1 MLRWGMQLALL
12 GSIGCQSGVIVS
24 SEPLPE
30 IDDPPNQPFA
40 PRTLEV
46 RLVDADT
53 RAPLDGDSGRTGADG
68 RVVLDFE
75 NGAFMNVL
83 RRVPSTAWRRIFTTF
98 VPENMSAIERHIDTH
113 PAVDREGPRR
123 VERSNLDPAA
133 PMPRR
138 STPRR
143 KRRTAPA
150 AYSHTRCSKACP
162 SPILLT
168 ITGVPADVHDIRLK
182 ASASTPAPHS
192 LQRQRVHRRSRT
204 GNDGLRVHG
213 RSIDSIVAAPLS

>member
-83 RRVPSTAWRRIFTTF
+83 RRVPSTALSLI
-98 VPENMSAIERHIDTH
+98 HI
-113 PAVDREGPRR
+113 
-123 VERSNLDPAA
+123 
-133 PMPRR
+133 
-138 STPRR
+138 
-143 KRRTAPA
+143 
-150 AYSHTRCSKACP
+150 
-162 SPILLT
+162 
-168 ITGVPADVHDIRLK
+168 
-182 ASASTPAPHS
+182 
-192 LQRQRVHRRSRT
+192 
-204 GNDGLRVHG
+204 
-213 RSIDSIVAAPLS
+213 